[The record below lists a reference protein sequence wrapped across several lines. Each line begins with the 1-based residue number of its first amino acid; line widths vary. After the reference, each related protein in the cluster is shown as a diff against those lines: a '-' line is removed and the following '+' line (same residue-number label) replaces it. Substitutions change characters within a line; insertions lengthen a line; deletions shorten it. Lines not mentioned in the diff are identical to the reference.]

1 VPERPNTT
9 SSSRARTRPW
19 WSRVRSTI
27 PVTARSLRWRP
38 GFQMCSSTPSEL
50 TPARRAG
57 SLTRRSITGRTASQ
71 TVCQST
77 PSRRATAATLVS
89 SHPSAATAQSTAR
102 AVSRARGGIAGWA
115 SVRHTVAHSGFGQ
128 RQTRLRH
135 STMAIAPKQGTSW
148 ARCSRRPWPTAVA
161 PHAPHSGWLG
171 SVLHARS
178 DTPQAGPVLAF
189 GQSRAP
195 GPLARLAGPLQS
207 RSSPRAGLWCRRR
220 P

>member
-102 AVSRARGGIAGWA
+102 AVSRAAAGSPGGPRSGTPWRIRGSDSARPACATARW
-115 SVRHTVAHSGFGQ
+115 
-128 RQTRLRH
+128 RLRR
-135 STMAIAPKQGTSW
+135 SR
-148 ARCSRRPWPTAVA
+148 ARRGLGAVVGRGPPPWPRTLRTAV
-161 PHAPHSGWLG
+161 GWD
-171 SVLHARS
+171 RFF
-178 DTPQAGPVLAF
+178 TPAATRRK
-189 GQSRAP
+189 RAP
-195 GPLARLAGPLQS
+195 FWRVRPITRTRAAR
-207 RSSPRAGLWCRRR
+207 
-220 P
+220 